1 MKARTAPVGGTML
14 EIKDLTVEV
23 EGKGIIRDFNLCI
36 ERGEVH
42 VLFGP
47 NGCGKT
53 TLLMT
58 ILGIPAYK
66 VKKGNI
72 TFNGVDITDFPTN
85 ERVKLGMGM
94 SFQHPPEIRGVK
106 LGDMVN
112 IALGRKEE
120 KIDESVI
127 ALAKR
132 LNISV
137 DILNRDVNLGFSG
150 GEVKRSEILQLLA
163 QAPGFIMFDEP
174 DSGVDVE
181 NIELIGELMNELMGR
196 DEILSKRERSG
207 LIITHSGFIM
217 NYINPD
223 RAHVM
228 LNGRIACSG
237 IPEEVARHIMEEG
250 FEKCIA
256 SCGVKGVLNEQGDN

>member
-1 MKARTAPVGGTML
+1 ML

-23 EGKGIIRDFNLCI
+23 EGKEIVRDLHLNI
-36 ERGEVH
+36 EEGEVH

-58 ILGIPAYK
+58 LLGFPSYN
-66 VKKGNI
+66 VTRGRI
-72 TFNGVDITDFPTN
+72 TFKGVDITNLPTN

-112 IALGRKEE
+112 IAQGRKEDV
-120 KIDESVI
+120 IDEDVI

-132 LNISV
+132 LNISI
-137 DILNRDVNLGFSG
+137 DFLNRDVNLGFSG

-163 QAPGFIMFDEP
+163 QAPDFIMFDEP

-181 NIELIGELMNELMGR
+181 NIELIGEIMCELLDRNKMP
-196 DEILSKRERSG
+196 SKRDKSG
-207 LIITHSGFIM
+207 LIITHSGSIM
-217 NYINPD
+217 RHIKAD

-228 LNGRIACSG
+228 LGGRIACSG
-237 IPEEVARHIMEEG
+237 MPDEITKNVMETG
-250 FEKCIA
+250 FERCVELCVR
-256 SCGVKGVLNEQGDN
+256 SNEVDAE

>member
-1 MKARTAPVGGTML
+1 ML

-23 EGKGIIRDFNLCI
+23 EGKEIIRNLNLNI
-36 ERGEVH
+36 ERGAVH

-58 ILGIPAYK
+58 ILGFPNYK
-66 VKKGNI
+66 VTKGSI
-72 TFNGVDITDFPTN
+72 TFKGVAITDLPIN
-85 ERVKLGMGM
+85 ERVKLGMGL

-120 KIDESVI
+120 KIDEDVVEF
-127 ALAKR
+127 AKR
-132 LNISV
+132 LNISL
-137 DILNRDVNLGFSG
+137 DFLNRDVNLGFSG

-163 QAPGFIMFDEP
+163 QSADFIMFDEP
-174 DSGVDVE
+174 DSGVDIE
-181 NIELIGELMNELMGR
+181 NIELIGEVMSELMDR
-196 DEILSKRERSG
+196 NKIPSKRERAG

-217 NYINPD
+217 RYIKAD

-228 LNGRIACSG
+228 LDGRIACTG
-237 IPEEVARHIMEEG
+237 MPDEITKHIMEDG
-250 FEKCIA
+250 FEKCVAVCDERGI
-256 SCGVKGVLNEQGDN
+256 C

>member
-1 MKARTAPVGGTML
+1 ML
-14 EIKDLTVEV
+14 QIKDLAVEV
-23 EGKGIIRDFNLCI
+23 EGKEIIRDLHLNI
-36 ERGEVH
+36 EEGEVH

-58 ILGIPAYK
+58 LLGFPSYK
-66 VKKGNI
+66 VTRGRI
-72 TFNGVDITDFPTN
+72 TFKGVDITEFPTN

-112 IALGRKEE
+112 IAQGRKEE
-120 KIDESVI
+120 EIDEDVI

-132 LNISV
+132 LNISI
-137 DILNRDVNLGFSG
+137 DFLNRDVNLGFSG

-163 QAPGFIMFDEP
+163 QAPDFIMFDEP

-181 NIELIGELMNELMGR
+181 NIELIGKIMSELLDRNKMP
-196 DEILSKRERSG
+196 SKRDKSG
-207 LIITHSGFIM
+207 LIITHSGSIM
-217 NYINPD
+217 RHIKAD

-228 LNGRIACSG
+228 LEGRIACSG
-237 IPEEVARHIMEEG
+237 MPDEITKNVMETG
-250 FEKCIA
+250 FERCVELCARNKEVDA
-256 SCGVKGVLNEQGDN
+256 E

>member
-1 MKARTAPVGGTML
+1 ML
-14 EIKDLTVEV
+14 QIKDLTVEV
-23 EGKGIIRDFNLCI
+23 EGKEIIRDLHLNI
-36 ERGEVH
+36 EEGEVH

-58 ILGIPAYK
+58 LLGFPSYK
-66 VKKGNI
+66 VTRGRI
-72 TFNGVDITDFPTN
+72 TFKGVDITNLPTN

-112 IALGRKEE
+112 IAQGRKEE
-120 KIDESVI
+120 EIDEDVI

-132 LNISV
+132 LNISI
-137 DILNRDVNLGFSG
+137 DFLNRDVNLGFSG

-163 QAPGFIMFDEP
+163 QAPDFIMFDEP

-181 NIELIGELMNELMGR
+181 NIELIGKIMSELLDRNKMP
-196 DEILSKRERSG
+196 SKRDKSG
-207 LIITHSGFIM
+207 LIITHSGSIM
-217 NYINPD
+217 RHIQAD

-228 LNGRIACSG
+228 LEGRIACSG
-237 IPEEVARHIMEEG
+237 MPDEITKNVMETG
-250 FEKCIA
+250 FERCVELCA
-256 SCGVKGVLNEQGDN
+256 RNNEVDAE

>member
-1 MKARTAPVGGTML
+1 MEATTASVGGKIL
-14 EIKDLTVEV
+14 DIKDLTVEV
-23 EGKGIIRDFNLCI
+23 EGKEIIKDLNLCI
-36 ERGEVH
+36 ERGEAH

-47 NGCGKT
+47 NGGGKT

-58 ILGIPAYK
+58 ILGFPAYK
-66 VKKGNI
+66 VKKGRI
-72 TFNGVDITDFPTN
+72 MFKDVDITDLPTN

-112 IALGRKEE
+112 IAMGRKEG
-120 KIDESVI
+120 KIDERVI
-127 ALAKR
+127 DLGKR

-137 DILNRDVNLGFSG
+137 DFLNRDVNLGFSG

-163 QAPGFIMFDEP
+163 QAPDFIMFDEP

-181 NIELIGELMNELMGR
+181 NIELIGDLMNELLGR
-196 DEILSKRERSG
+196 EKIPSKRERSG

-217 NYINPD
+217 RYIKPD

-237 IPEEVARHIMEEG
+237 IPDEVARHIIEEG
-250 FEKCIA
+250 FERCVKV
-256 SCGVKGVLNEQGDN
+256 CGEKVCAE

>member
-1 MKARTAPVGGTML
+1 ML

-23 EGKGIIRDFNLCI
+23 EGKEIIRDLHLNI
-36 ERGEVH
+36 EEGEVH

-58 ILGIPAYK
+58 LLGFPSYK
-66 VKKGNI
+66 VTRGRI
-72 TFNGVDITDFPTN
+72 TFKGVDITNLPTN

-112 IALGRKEE
+112 IAQGRKEE
-120 KIDESVI
+120 EIDENVI

-132 LNISV
+132 LNISI
-137 DILNRDVNLGFSG
+137 DFLNRDVNLGFSG

-163 QAPGFIMFDEP
+163 QAPDFIMFDEP

-181 NIELIGELMNELMGR
+181 NIELIGKIISELLDRNKMP
-196 DEILSKRERSG
+196 SKREKSG
-207 LIITHSGFIM
+207 LIITHSGSIM
-217 NYINPD
+217 RHIKAD

-228 LNGRIACSG
+228 LRGRIACSG
-237 IPEEVARHIMEEG
+237 MPDEITKNVMETG
-250 FEKCIA
+250 FERCVELCVRNKEVDA
-256 SCGVKGVLNEQGDN
+256 E

>member
-1 MKARTAPVGGTML
+1 ML

-23 EGKGIIRDFNLCI
+23 EGKEIIRDLHLNI
-36 ERGEVH
+36 EEGEVH

-58 ILGIPAYK
+58 LLGFPSYK
-66 VKKGNI
+66 VTRGRI
-72 TFNGVDITDFPTN
+72 TFKGVDITNLPTN

-112 IALGRKEE
+112 IAQGRKEE
-120 KIDESVI
+120 EIDENVI

-132 LNISV
+132 LNISI
-137 DILNRDVNLGFSG
+137 DFLNRDVNLGFSG

-163 QAPGFIMFDEP
+163 QAPDFIMFDEP

-181 NIELIGELMNELMGR
+181 NIELLGKIISELLDRNKMP
-196 DEILSKRERSG
+196 SKREKSG
-207 LIITHSGFIM
+207 LIITHSGSIM
-217 NYINPD
+217 RHIKAD

-228 LNGRIACSG
+228 LGGRIACSG
-237 IPEEVARHIMEEG
+237 MPDEITKNVMETG
-250 FEKCIA
+250 FERCVELCVRNKEVDA
-256 SCGVKGVLNEQGDN
+256 E

>member
-1 MKARTAPVGGTML
+1 ML
-14 EIKDLTVEV
+14 QIKDLTVEV
-23 EGKGIIRDFNLCI
+23 EGKEIIRDLNLNM
-36 ERGEVH
+36 EEGEVH

-53 TLLMT
+53 TLLMSL
-58 ILGIPAYK
+58 LGFPSYK
-66 VKKGNI
+66 VTRGRI
-72 TFNGVDITDFPTN
+72 TFKGSDITYLTTD

-112 IALGRKEE
+112 IAQGRKEE
-120 KIDESVI
+120 EIDEDVI

-132 LNISV
+132 LNISI
-137 DILNRDVNLGFSG
+137 DFLNRDVNLGFSG

-163 QAPGFIMFDEP
+163 QAPDFIMFDEP

-181 NIELIGELMNELMGR
+181 NIELIGKIMSELLDRNKMP
-196 DEILSKRERSG
+196 SKRDKSG
-207 LIITHSGFIM
+207 LIITHSGSIM
-217 NYINPD
+217 RHIQAD

-228 LNGRIACSG
+228 LEGRIACSG
-237 IPEEVARHIMEEG
+237 MPDEITKNVMETG
-250 FEKCIA
+250 FERCVELCA
-256 SCGVKGVLNEQGDN
+256 RNNEVDAE

>member
-1 MKARTAPVGGTML
+1 MEAMTASAGSKIL
-14 EIKDLTVEV
+14 DIKDLTVEV
-23 EGKGIIRDFNLCI
+23 EGKEIIKDLNLCI
-36 ERGEVH
+36 ERGEAH

-47 NGCGKT
+47 NGGGKT

-58 ILGIPAYK
+58 ILGFPAYK
-66 VKKGNI
+66 VKKGRI
-72 TFNGVDITDFPTN
+72 MFKDVDITDLPTN

-112 IALGRKEE
+112 IAMGRKEG
-120 KIDESVI
+120 KIDERVVE
-127 ALAKR
+127 LGKM

-137 DILNRDVNLGFSG
+137 DFLNRDVNLGFSG

-163 QAPGFIMFDEP
+163 QAPDFIMFDEP

-181 NIELIGELMNELMGR
+181 NIELIGDLMNELLGR
-196 DEILSKRERSG
+196 EKIPSKRERSG

-217 NYINPD
+217 RYIKPD

-237 IPEEVARHIMEEG
+237 IPDEVARHIIEEG
-250 FEKCIA
+250 FERCVKV
-256 SCGVKGVLNEQGDN
+256 CGEKVCAE

>member
-1 MKARTAPVGGTML
+1 ML

-23 EGKGIIRDFNLCI
+23 IGKEIIRDLNLNI
-36 ERGEVH
+36 EEGEVH

-58 ILGIPAYK
+58 LLGFPNYK
-66 VKKGNI
+66 VTDGCI
-72 TFNGVDITDFPTN
+72 TFKGVDITNLPTN
-85 ERVKLGMGM
+85 ERVTLGMGM
-94 SFQHPPEIRGVK
+94 SFQHPPEIRGVR

-112 IALGRKEE
+112 IAQGRKEE
-120 KIDESVI
+120 TIDEDVI

-137 DILNRDVNLGFSG
+137 EFLNRDVNLGFSG

-163 QAPGFIMFDEP
+163 QSPDFIMFDEP

-181 NIELIGELMNELMGR
+181 NIELIGVIMSELLDRNKMP
-196 DEILSKRERSG
+196 SKREKAG
-207 LIITHSGFIM
+207 LIITHSGSIM
-217 NYINPD
+217 RHIKAD

-228 LNGRIACSG
+228 LEGRIACSG
-237 IPEEVARHIMEEG
+237 MPDEITRNVMETG
-250 FEKCIA
+250 FERCVELCVRSKEVDA
-256 SCGVKGVLNEQGDN
+256 E

>member
-1 MKARTAPVGGTML
+1 MEPMAAPVGSKML
-14 EIKDLTVEV
+14 DIRDLTVEV
-23 EGKGIIRDFNLCI
+23 EGTEIINDLNLCI
-36 ERGEVH
+36 ECGEAH

-53 TLLMT
+53 TLQMT
-58 ILGIPAYK
+58 ILGFPAYK
-66 VKKGNI
+66 VTSGSILFK
-72 TFNGVDITDFPTN
+72 GVDITDFPTN
-85 ERVKLGMGM
+85 ERVKLGMGL

-112 IALGRKEE
+112 IAMGRKEA

-127 ALAKR
+127 ELGKR
-132 LNISV
+132 LNIST
-137 DILNRDVNLGFSG
+137 DFLNRDVNLGFSG

-163 QAPGFIMFDEP
+163 QAPDFLMFDEP

-181 NIELIGELMNELMGR
+181 NIELIGDLMNELLTR
-196 DEILSKRERSG
+196 TEIPSKRERAG
-207 LIITHSGFIM
+207 LIITHSGFIL
-217 NYINPD
+217 NYIKPD

-237 IPEEVARHIMEEG
+237 IPDEVAKHIMEDG

-256 SCGVKGVLNEQGDN
+256 SCGARVCAE

>member
-1 MKARTAPVGGTML
+1 MEAMTAPVGSKML

-23 EGKGIIRDFNLCI
+23 EGKEIIKDLNLCI

-42 VLFGP
+42 ILFGP
-47 NGCGKT
+47 NGGGKT

-58 ILGIPAYK
+58 VLGFPAYK
-66 VKKGNI
+66 VKSGSVMFK
-72 TFNGVDITDFPTN
+72 GVDITDFPTN

-112 IALGRKEE
+112 IALGRKEA

-137 DILNRDVNLGFSG
+137 DFLTRDVNLGFSG

-163 QAPGFIMFDEP
+163 QASDFLMFDEP

-181 NIELIGELMNELMGR
+181 NIGLIGDLMNELLSR
-196 DEILSKRERSG
+196 SEIPSKRERSG
-207 LIITHSGFIM
+207 LIITHSGFIL
-217 NYINPD
+217 NYIKPD

-237 IPEEVARHIMEEG
+237 IPDEVATHIMEDG

-256 SCGVKGVLNEQGDN
+256 SCGAKEGV

>member
-1 MKARTAPVGGTML
+1 ML

-23 EGKGIIRDFNLCI
+23 EGKGIIRDLNLNI
-36 ERGEVH
+36 EEGEVH

-58 ILGIPAYK
+58 LLGFPSYK
-66 VKKGNI
+66 VTRGRI
-72 TFNGVDITDFPTN
+72 TFKGVDITEFPTN

-112 IALGRKEE
+112 IAQGRKEE
-120 KIDESVI
+120 EIDEDVI

-137 DILNRDVNLGFSG
+137 DFLNRDVNLGFSG

-163 QAPGFIMFDEP
+163 QAPDFIMFDEP

-181 NIELIGELMNELMGR
+181 NIELIGKIMSELLDRNKMP
-196 DEILSKRERSG
+196 SKRDKSG
-207 LIITHSGFIM
+207 LIITHSGSIM
-217 NYINPD
+217 RHIKAD

-228 LNGRIACSG
+228 LEGRIACSG
-237 IPEEVARHIMEEG
+237 MPDEITKNVMETG
-250 FEKCIA
+250 FERCVELCARNKEVDA
-256 SCGVKGVLNEQGDN
+256 E

>member
-1 MKARTAPVGGTML
+1 ML
-14 EIKDLTVEV
+14 DIKDLTVEV
-23 EGKGIIRDFNLCI
+23 EGKEIITDLNLCI

-58 ILGIPAYK
+58 ILGFPAYK
-66 VKKGNI
+66 VKKGRI
-72 TFNGVDITDFPTN
+72 LFKDVDITDLPTN
-85 ERVKLGMGM
+85 ERVKQGMGM

-112 IALGRKEE
+112 IAMGRKEG
-120 KIDESVI
+120 KIDERVVE
-127 ALAKR
+127 LGKM
-132 LNISV
+132 LNIPV
-137 DILNRDVNLGFSG
+137 EFLNRDVNLGFSG

-163 QAPGFIMFDEP
+163 QTPDFLMFDEP

-181 NIELIGELMNELMGR
+181 NIELIGDLMNELLGR
-196 DEILSKRERSG
+196 EKIPSKRERSG

-217 NYINPD
+217 RYIKPD

-237 IPEEVARHIMEEG
+237 IPDEVARHIIEEG
-250 FEKCIA
+250 FERCVKV
-256 SCGVKGVLNEQGDN
+256 CGEKVCAE

>member
-1 MKARTAPVGGTML
+1 ML

-23 EGKGIIRDFNLCI
+23 EGKGIIRDLNLNI
-36 ERGEVH
+36 EEGEVH

-58 ILGIPAYK
+58 LLGFPSYK
-66 VKKGNI
+66 VTRGRI
-72 TFNGVDITDFPTN
+72 TFKGVDITNLPTN

-112 IALGRKEE
+112 IAQGRKEE
-120 KIDESVI
+120 EIDEDVI

-132 LNISV
+132 LNISI
-137 DILNRDVNLGFSG
+137 DFLNRDVNLGFSG

-163 QAPGFIMFDEP
+163 QAPDFIMFDEP

-181 NIELIGELMNELMGR
+181 NIELIGKIMSELLDRNKMP
-196 DEILSKRERSG
+196 SKRDKSG
-207 LIITHSGFIM
+207 LIITHSGSIM
-217 NYINPD
+217 RHIKAD

-228 LNGRIACSG
+228 LGGRIACSG
-237 IPEEVARHIMEEG
+237 MPDEITKNVLETG
-250 FEKCIA
+250 FERCVELCA
-256 SCGVKGVLNEQGDN
+256 RSNEVDAE

>member
-1 MKARTAPVGGTML
+1 ML
-14 EIKDLTVEV
+14 QIKDLAVEV
-23 EGKGIIRDFNLCI
+23 EGKEIIRDLHLNI
-36 ERGEVH
+36 EEGEVH

-58 ILGIPAYK
+58 LLGFPSYK
-66 VKKGNI
+66 VTRGRI
-72 TFNGVDITDFPTN
+72 TFKGVDITEFPTN

-112 IALGRKEE
+112 IAQGRKEE
-120 KIDESVI
+120 EIDEDVI

-132 LNISV
+132 LNISI
-137 DILNRDVNLGFSG
+137 DFLNRDVNLGFSG

-163 QAPGFIMFDEP
+163 QAPDFIMFDEP

-181 NIELIGELMNELMGR
+181 NIELIGKIMSELLDRNKMP
-196 DEILSKRERSG
+196 SKRDKSG
-207 LIITHSGFIM
+207 LIITHSGSIM
-217 NYINPD
+217 RHIQAD

-228 LNGRIACSG
+228 LGGRIACSG
-237 IPEEVARHIMEEG
+237 MPDEITKNVMETG
-250 FEKCIA
+250 FERCVELCARNKEVDA
-256 SCGVKGVLNEQGDN
+256 E

>member
-1 MKARTAPVGGTML
+1 MVVML

-23 EGKGIIRDFNLCI
+23 EGKEILRDLTLNI

-58 ILGIPAYK
+58 ILGLPNYK
-66 VKKGNI
+66 VTKGSITFKEVNI
-72 TFNGVDITDFPTN
+72 TDLPTN

-120 KIDESVI
+120 KIDENVI
-127 ALAKR
+127 DLAKR

-137 DILNRDVNLGFSG
+137 DFLNRDVNLGFSG

-163 QAPGFIMFDEP
+163 QSPDFIMFDEP

-181 NIELIGELMNELMGR
+181 NIELIGKIISELMDRNKR
-196 DEILSKRERSG
+196 PSKRKKAG
-207 LIITHSGFIM
+207 LIITHSGSIM
-217 NYINPD
+217 RYLKAD

-228 LNGRIACSG
+228 LDGRIACSG
-237 IPEEVARHIMEEG
+237 MPDEITKSIMETG
-250 FEKCIA
+250 FEKCVELCKRSEEVGA
-256 SCGVKGVLNEQGDN
+256 E

>member
-1 MKARTAPVGGTML
+1 MEATMASVGGKIL
-14 EIKDLTVEV
+14 DIKDLTVEV
-23 EGKGIIRDFNLCI
+23 EGKEIIKDLNLCI
-36 ERGEVH
+36 ERGEAH

-58 ILGIPAYK
+58 ILGFPAYK
-66 VKKGNI
+66 VKKGRI
-72 TFNGVDITDFPTN
+72 MFKDVDITDLPTN

-112 IALGRKEE
+112 IALGRKEG
-120 KIDESVI
+120 KIDERVVE
-127 ALAKR
+127 LGKR
-132 LNISV
+132 LNISS
-137 DILNRDVNLGFSG
+137 DFLNRDVNLGFSG

-163 QAPGFIMFDEP
+163 QAPDFIMFDEP

-181 NIELIGELMNELMGR
+181 NIELIGDLMNELLGR
-196 DEILSKRERSG
+196 EKIPSKRERSG

-217 NYINPD
+217 RYIKPD

-237 IPEEVARHIMEEG
+237 IPDEVARHIIEEG
-250 FEKCIA
+250 FERCVKV
-256 SCGVKGVLNEQGDN
+256 CGEKVCAE

>member
-1 MKARTAPVGGTML
+1 ML
-14 EIKDLTVEV
+14 EIKNLNVEV
-23 EGKGIIRDFNLCI
+23 EEKEILSDLNLRIGK
-36 ERGEVH
+36 GEVH

-58 ILGIPAYK
+58 ILGLPQYN
-66 VKKGNI
+66 VTKGNI
-72 TFNGVDITDFPTN
+72 LFKGVDITNLPTN

-112 IALGRKEE
+112 IAQGKKEGA
-120 KIDESVI
+120 IDDTVI
-127 ALAKR
+127 ELAKR

-137 DILNRDVNLGFSG
+137 DFLNRDVNLGFSG

-163 QAPGFIMFDEP
+163 QAPDFIMFDEP

-181 NIELIGELMNELMGR
+181 NIELIGKIMCELLDRNKR
-196 DEILSKRERSG
+196 PSQRERAG
-207 LIITHSGFIM
+207 LVITHSGFIM
-217 NYINPD
+217 HYIKAD

-228 LNGRIACSG
+228 LEGRIACSG
-237 IPEEVARHIMEEG
+237 MPDEITKHIMEEG
-250 FEKCIA
+250 FERCVEL
-256 SCGVKGVLNEQGDN
+256 CGEKGGVE

>member
-1 MKARTAPVGGTML
+1 ML

-23 EGKGIIRDFNLCI
+23 EGKEIIRDLHLNI
-36 ERGEVH
+36 EEGEVH

-58 ILGIPAYK
+58 LLGFPSYK
-66 VKKGNI
+66 VTRGRI
-72 TFNGVDITDFPTN
+72 TFKGVDITNLPTN

-112 IALGRKEE
+112 IAQGRKEE
-120 KIDESVI
+120 EIDENVI

-132 LNISV
+132 LNISI
-137 DILNRDVNLGFSG
+137 DFLNRDVNLGFSG

-163 QAPGFIMFDEP
+163 QAPDFIMFDEP

-181 NIELIGELMNELMGR
+181 NIELIGKIISELLDRNKMP
-196 DEILSKRERSG
+196 SKREKSG
-207 LIITHSGFIM
+207 LIITHSGSIM
-217 NYINPD
+217 RHIKAD

-228 LNGRIACSG
+228 LGGRIACSG
-237 IPEEVARHIMEEG
+237 MPDEITKNVMETG
-250 FEKCIA
+250 FERCVELCVRNKEVDA
-256 SCGVKGVLNEQGDN
+256 E

>member
-1 MKARTAPVGGTML
+1 ML

-23 EGKGIIRDFNLCI
+23 EGKEIIRDLHLNI
-36 ERGEVH
+36 EEGEVH

-58 ILGIPAYK
+58 LLGFPSYK
-66 VKKGNI
+66 VTRGRI
-72 TFNGVDITDFPTN
+72 TFKGVDITNLPTN

-112 IALGRKEE
+112 IAQGRKEE
-120 KIDESVI
+120 EIDENVI

-132 LNISV
+132 LNISI
-137 DILNRDVNLGFSG
+137 DFLNRDVNLGFSG

-163 QAPGFIMFDEP
+163 QAPDFIMFDEP

-181 NIELIGELMNELMGR
+181 NIELIGKIMSELLDRNKMP
-196 DEILSKRERSG
+196 SKREKSG
-207 LIITHSGFIM
+207 LIITHSGSIM
-217 NYINPD
+217 RHIKAD

-228 LNGRIACSG
+228 LGGRIACSG
-237 IPEEVARHIMEEG
+237 MPDEITKNVMETG
-250 FEKCIA
+250 FERCVELCVRNKEVDA
-256 SCGVKGVLNEQGDN
+256 E

>member
-1 MKARTAPVGGTML
+1 MEPMTAPAGCKML
-14 EIKDLTVEV
+14 EIRDLTVQV
-23 EGKGIIRDFNLCI
+23 EGKEIIKDLNLCI

-53 TLLMT
+53 TLLMA
-58 ILGIPAYK
+58 ILGFPAYK
-66 VKKGNI
+66 VKKGTI
-72 TFNGVDITDFPTN
+72 LFKDVDITNLPTN

-112 IALGRKEE
+112 IALGRKEGR
-120 KIDESVI
+120 IDEPVVE
-127 ALAKR
+127 LGKR

-137 DILNRDVNLGFSG
+137 EFLNRDVNLGFSG

-163 QAPGFIMFDEP
+163 QIPDFLMFDEP

-181 NIELIGELMNELMGR
+181 NIELIGDLMNELLGR
-196 DEILSKRERSG
+196 DKIPSQRERSG

-217 NYINPD
+217 RYLKPD

-228 LNGRIACSG
+228 LDGRIACSG
-237 IPEEVARHIMEEG
+237 IPDEITREIMEEG
-250 FEKCIA
+250 FERCVEL
-256 SCGVKGVLNEQGDN
+256 CGKKVCEE

>member
-1 MKARTAPVGGTML
+1 ML

-23 EGKGIIRDFNLCI
+23 GGKGIIRDLNLNI
-36 ERGEVH
+36 GPGEVH

-53 TLLMT
+53 TLLLT
-58 ILGIPAYK
+58 ILGFPNYK
-66 VKKGNI
+66 VKKGSI
-72 TFNGVDITDFPTN
+72 TFKGVDITDFPIN
-85 ERVKLGMGM
+85 ERVKQGMGM

-120 KIDESVI
+120 KIGEDVI
-127 ALAKR
+127 ELAKR

-137 DILNRDVNLGFSG
+137 DFLNRDVNLGFSG

-163 QAPGFIMFDEP
+163 QSPDFIMFDEP

-181 NIELIGELMNELMGR
+181 NIELIGEVISELMDR
-196 DEILSKRERSG
+196 DKMPSKRERLG

-217 NYINPD
+217 RYIQAD

-228 LNGRIACSG
+228 LNGRIACTG
-237 IPEEVARHIMEEG
+237 MPGEVTKHVMEEG
-250 FEKCIA
+250 FERCVE
-256 SCGVKGVLNEQGDN
+256 SCGERGMC

>member
-1 MKARTAPVGGTML
+1 MEEMTAPAGSKML

-23 EGKGIIRDFNLCI
+23 EGKEIIRNLNLNI
-36 ERGEVH
+36 ESGEVH

-58 ILGIPAYK
+58 ILGYPNYK
-66 VKKGNI
+66 VKKGRI
-72 TFNGVDITDFPTN
+72 TLKGGDITDLPTN

-94 SFQHPPEIRGVK
+94 SFQHPPEIRGVR

-112 IALGRKEE
+112 IAQGKKEG
-120 KIDESVI
+120 KIDEGMI
-127 ALAKR
+127 ALARR
-132 LNISV
+132 LNIS
-137 DILNRDVNLGFSG
+137 IEFLNRDVNLGFSG

-163 QAPGFIMFDEP
+163 QSPDFIMFDEP

-181 NIELIGELMNELMGR
+181 NIELIGEIMSELLER
-196 DEILSKRERSG
+196 HKRPSERARAG
-207 LIITHSGFIM
+207 LIITHSGFVM
-217 NYINPD
+217 QYIKAD

-228 LNGRIACSG
+228 LNGQIACSG
-237 IPEEVARHIMEEG
+237 MPDEITKHIMEEG
-250 FEKCIA
+250 FEKCVEL
-256 SCGVKGVLNEQGDN
+256 CGIEVCEP

>member
-1 MKARTAPVGGTML
+1 ML
-14 EIKDLTVEV
+14 EIKNLNVEV
-23 EGKGIIRDFNLCI
+23 GGKEIVRDLNLNI
-36 ERGEVH
+36 EEGEVH

-58 ILGIPAYK
+58 LMGFPIYK
-66 VKKGNI
+66 VTRGGI
-72 TFNGVDITDFPTN
+72 TFKGVDITNLQTN

-112 IALGRKEE
+112 IARGRKEE
-120 KIDESVI
+120 GIDEDVI

-132 LNISV
+132 LNIPV
-137 DILNRDVNLGFSG
+137 EFLNRDVNLGFSG

-163 QAPGFIMFDEP
+163 QSPGFVMFDEP

-181 NIELIGELMNELMGR
+181 NIELIGKIMSELMDRHKMP
-196 DEILSKRERSG
+196 SKREKAG

-217 NYINPD
+217 RHIEVD

-228 LNGRIACSG
+228 LEGRIACSG
-237 IPEEVARHIMEEG
+237 MPGEITRNVMENG
-250 FEKCIA
+250 FERCVEL
-256 SCGVKGVLNEQGDN
+256 CCMQ

>member
-1 MKARTAPVGGTML
+1 ML
-14 EIKDLTVEV
+14 KIKDLTVEV
-23 EGKGIIRDFNLCI
+23 EGKEIIRDLDLNI
-36 ERGEVH
+36 EEGEVH

-58 ILGIPAYK
+58 LLGFPSYK
-66 VKKGNI
+66 VTRGRI
-72 TFNGVDITDFPTN
+72 TFKGVDITNLPTN

-112 IALGRKEE
+112 IAQGRKEDE
-120 KIDESVI
+120 IDKNVI

-137 DILNRDVNLGFSG
+137 DFLNRDVNLGFSG

-163 QAPGFIMFDEP
+163 QAPDFIMFDEP

-181 NIELIGELMNELMGR
+181 NIELIGKIISELLDRNKMP
-196 DEILSKRERSG
+196 SKREKSG
-207 LIITHSGFIM
+207 LIITHSGSIM
-217 NYINPD
+217 RHIKAD

-228 LNGRIACSG
+228 LGGRIACSG
-237 IPEEVARHIMEEG
+237 MPDEITKNVMETG
-250 FEKCIA
+250 FERCVELCARNKEVDA
-256 SCGVKGVLNEQGDN
+256 E

>member
-1 MKARTAPVGGTML
+1 ML
-14 EIKDLTVEV
+14 QIKDLTVEV
-23 EGKGIIRDFNLCI
+23 EGKEIIRDLHLNI
-36 ERGEVH
+36 EEGEVH

-58 ILGIPAYK
+58 LLGFPSYK
-66 VKKGNI
+66 VTRGRI
-72 TFNGVDITDFPTN
+72 TFKGVDITNSPTN

-112 IALGRKEE
+112 IAQGRKEE
-120 KIDESVI
+120 EIDEDVI

-137 DILNRDVNLGFSG
+137 DFLNRDVNLGFSG

-163 QAPGFIMFDEP
+163 QAPDFIMFDEP

-181 NIELIGELMNELMGR
+181 NIELIGKIMSELLDRNKMP
-196 DEILSKRERSG
+196 SKRDKSG
-207 LIITHSGFIM
+207 LIITHSGSIM
-217 NYINPD
+217 RHIKAD

-228 LNGRIACSG
+228 LEGRIACSG
-237 IPEEVARHIMEEG
+237 MPDEITKNVMETG
-250 FEKCIA
+250 FERCVELCA
-256 SCGVKGVLNEQGDN
+256 RNNEVDAE

>member
-1 MKARTAPVGGTML
+1 ML
-14 EIKDLTVEV
+14 EIRDLTVEV
-23 EGKGIIRDFNLCI
+23 EGNEIIKDLNLCI

-53 TLLMT
+53 TLLLT
-58 ILGIPAYK
+58 ILGFPAYK
-66 VKKGNI
+66 VKKGTI
-72 TFNGVDITDFPTN
+72 LFKDVDIINLPTN

-94 SFQHPPEIRGVK
+94 SFQHPPKIRGVK

-112 IALGRKEE
+112 IAMGRKGG
-120 KIDESVI
+120 KIDERVI
-127 ALAKR
+127 ALGKR

-137 DILNRDVNLGFSG
+137 DFLNRDVNFGFSG
-150 GEVKRSEILQLLA
+150 GEVKRSEILQLIA
-163 QAPGFIMFDEP
+163 QTPEFIMFDEP

-181 NIELIGELMNELMGR
+181 NIELIGDLMNELLGR
-196 DEILSKRERSG
+196 EKRPSRRERSG
-207 LIITHSGFIM
+207 LIITHTGFIM
-217 NYINPD
+217 RYIKPD

-237 IPEEVARHIMEEG
+237 IPEEITKEIMEEG
-250 FEKCIA
+250 FERCVEL
-256 SCGVKGVLNEQGDN
+256 CGKEMCVE

>member
-1 MKARTAPVGGTML
+1 ML
-14 EIKDLTVEV
+14 EIKDLTVKV
-23 EGKGIIRDFNLCI
+23 EGKEIIRDLHLNI
-36 ERGEVH
+36 EEGEVH

-58 ILGIPAYK
+58 LLGFPSYK
-66 VKKGNI
+66 VTRGRI
-72 TFNGVDITDFPTN
+72 TFKGVDITNLPTN

-112 IALGRKEE
+112 IAQGRKEE
-120 KIDESVI
+120 EIDEDVI

-132 LNISV
+132 LNISI
-137 DILNRDVNLGFSG
+137 DFLNRDVNLGFSG

-163 QAPGFIMFDEP
+163 QAPDFIMFDEP

-181 NIELIGELMNELMGR
+181 NIELIGKIMSELLDRNKMP
-196 DEILSKRERSG
+196 SKRDKSG
-207 LIITHSGFIM
+207 LIITHSGSIM
-217 NYINPD
+217 RHIQAD

-228 LNGRIACSG
+228 LEGRIACSG
-237 IPEEVARHIMEEG
+237 MPDEITKNVMETG
-250 FEKCIA
+250 FERCVELCA
-256 SCGVKGVLNEQGDN
+256 RNNEVDAE